1 MSISF
6 LQFAL
11 ANYILVLR
19 FYFWNYSLGVVFK
32 THAVHLKQICKYL
45 LGANH
50 LQGTVHSIL
59 LKEFLEAITLLN
71 VLTGGKYFSM
81 DGGFY
86 LGKWS
91 KVIQSQ
97 F

>member
-1 MSISF
+1 M
-6 LQFAL
+6 LQSYL
-11 ANYILVLR
+11 
-19 FYFWNYSLGVVFK
+19 FYCFWNYSLGVVFR
-32 THAVHLKQICKYL
+32 THTVHLKQICKYL

-50 LQGTVHSIL
+50 LQGTMHSIL
-59 LKEFLEAITLLN
+59 LEGFLEAIILSN